1 MVMYDGNACITLQ
14 EWYDSGLTA
23 DQFKKTAAPDC

>member
-23 DQFKKTAAPDC
+23 DQFKTAAPDC